1 MFDYVKSIK
10 SWAQECTPAL
20 FSKII
25 DSKLVGDICAEIEDG
40 REKCMRGELSREDFK
55 TLKADRKKALPGFNF
70 QAHYE
75 NGGRRLDKNAVRS
88 GLCIYDKDHVCD
100 PEGWYRKLVEPH
112 QKEWGVVLA
121 HVTPSREGVRLVF
134 RVAKNVSLADAQFSL
149 AKALG
154 DEDYDGSVKDLARIS
169 FAVPREY
176 IIFADMEG
184 LFAPTSEDYLMPF
197 EIAKAPSVFKKKIP
211 SDSEKEQSG
220 KGQSSAGKEITLSGK
235 GSDNQPA
242 AVSPANRWK
251 CRKPTERTMAI
262 MERAMQ
268 KRGITKQALG
278 IDGQRHFM
286 LVNLLSSGVTRLLTK
301 EELMGAIKKISPR
314 YAREEDCWQ
323 LVADWYQNY
332 RNDNKPVSQDMAW
345 TFADVLNA
353 GDKGK
358 KQELEDVDDESYL
371 NNGNEEKADA
381 SVTAS
386 ADWKSGAN
394 GTGEKHVSDFTMR
407 VEDMPQGLRE
417 SLTGIPQNLMMPVLC
432 SVMPLAGAYA
442 DHVEVRY
449 ADGKCQRLGLMSVIV
464 GEQASKKS
472 TCKDIVDIWKR
483 PMHEDDMAQRK
494 IEDDWK
500 QRRKNRKANEKG
512 EQDPQVLIREIPV
525 TTSCSTLLKRL
536 KNSREHCLYSFGE
549 ELDTL
554 RKTNG
559 AGSWSSKYDVYRLSF
574 DRGEW
579 GQDYNSDQ
587 AESGMVKVAYNWTI
601 LGTYGA
607 LKKCFRADNIENG
620 LSSRIMIAEMPDN
633 RFAPMTIFTDVQSA
647 DAENI
652 QKAVETLRAASGFI
666 DTPRLSEAM
675 SAWVEEKR
683 VEALQAIDDV
693 KDTYRKRAAVIGFR
707 CGVIFSILAGEESE
721 HCLDFARMMAEYTL
735 KEQSKLFG
743 DYLTDEREQTES
755 RQTDKNLNVFEHLSE
770 QFTMDDLRAMKGKA
784 YPDGTLRQ
792 TICRWR
798 KDGWIVKV
806 TRGIWKKMTNVNVTS
821 A

>member
-10 SWAQECTPAL
+10 SWAHECTPAL
-20 FSKII
+20 FAQII
-25 DSKLVGDICAEIEDG
+25 DSKQVADICAEIDDG
-40 REKCMRGELSREDFK
+40 REKCLRGEMSRDDFK
-55 TLKADRKKALPGFNF
+55 TFKAEKKKALPGFNF

-75 NGGRRLDKNAVRS
+75 NGGRRLDKNAVGS
-88 GLCIYDKDHVCD
+88 GLCIYDKDHVSD
-100 PEGWYRKLVEPH
+100 PEGWYRKFVEPH

-134 RVAKNVSLADAQFSL
+134 RVAKDVSLADAQFSL

-154 DEDYDGSVKDLARIS
+154 DEDYDGSVKDMARIS
-169 FAVPREY
+169 FAVPRSY

-184 LFAPTSEDYLMPF
+184 LFMPTPEDYRMPF
-197 EIAKAPSVFKKKIP
+197 EVVRKSVLP
-211 SDSEKEQSG
+211 DYSDKSDKSDKSEK
-220 KGQSSAGKEITLSGK
+220 
-235 GSDNQPA
+235 SDKSTQH
-242 AVSPANRWK
+242 WK

-268 KRGITKQALG
+268 KRGITKRALD

-286 LVNLLSSGVTRLLTK
+286 LVNLLSSGVTRLLTR
-301 EELMGAIKKISPR
+301 EELMGAIKIITPR
-314 YAREEDCWQ
+314 YAKEEDCWQ

-345 TFADVLNA
+345 TFADVLNPVN
-353 GDKGK
+353 KEEMH
-358 KQELEDVDDESYL
+358 ELDDVDDDAYPGDVS
-371 NNGNEEKADA
+371 GGDAGADGTVGGDA
-381 SVTAS
+381 TTS
-386 ADWKSGAN
+386 ADGMHGTDGAV
-394 GTGEKHVSDFTMR
+394 GKIKSDFTMN
-407 VEDMPQGLRE
+407 VEDMPAGLRE
-417 SLTGIPQNLMMPVLC
+417 SLAGIPQSLTMPVLC
-432 SVMPLAGAYA
+432 SIIPLAGAYA
-442 DHVEVRY
+442 DQVEVRY
-449 ADGKCQRLGLMSVIV
+449 ADGKSQRLGLMSVIV

-483 PMHEDDMAQRK
+483 QMHEDDMAQRK
-494 IEDDWK
+494 LEDEWK

-512 EQDPQVLIREIPV
+512 EPDPQVLIREIPV

-607 LKKCFRADNIENG
+607 LKKCFCTDNVENG
-620 LSSRIMIAEMPDN
+620 LSSRMMIAEMPDN
-633 RFAPMTIFTDVQSA
+633 RFAPMTTFNDMKAA
-647 DAENI
+647 DDDNI
-652 QKAVETLRAASGFI
+652 QKAVETLRTASGSI
-666 DTPRLSEAM
+666 DTPRLRESMA
-675 SAWVEEKR
+675 AWVEEKR

-707 CGVIFSILAGEESE
+707 CGVIFSILAGEEND

-743 DYLTDEREQTES
+743 GYLTDERQIAETKANDGNS
-755 RQTDKNLNVFEHLSE
+755 NILMHLPE
-770 QFTMDDLRAMKGKA
+770 QFTMDDLRAMKGKT

-792 TICRWR
+792 TISRWR
-798 KDGWIVKV
+798 KDGWIEK
-806 TRGIWKKMTNVNVTS
+806 TARGIWRKIPSSCPT
-821 A
+821 